1 MAEKR
6 ENVVMFPFMAQGHI
20 IPFLAL
26 ALHIEKTGKYK
37 ITFVNTPLNIKKLRS
52 SLPPNSSIQFLEIPF
67 NSSDHGLPPN
77 TENCDVV
84 PYHFVVRLL
93 EASASLRTVF
103 KQLIEDIIQEE
114 DGHRPLCIIG
124 DIFFGWMAGVAQELG
139 VFHAV
144 FSGAGGFG
152 LACYYSIWLNLPHKE
167 IKLADNHFLLPD
179 FQEASKIHL
188 TQLPLTM
195 SEADGTDSWSV
206 FHGKY
211 LPEWSKSG
219 GILFNTVEEFDH
231 IGLMYFM
238 RKLGRPVWPVGPI
251 LLSIE
256 NRARAGK
263 EAAGITPEFCKA
275 WLDTKPQNS
284 VLYVSFGSMNT
295 ISPSQMMQLAKALE
309 VSGKNFIWVVR
320 PPLGFDI
327 NSEFKANE
335 WLPEGFEER
344 IRESKKG
351 LVVHKWAPQL
361 EILSHKSTSAFLS
374 HCGWNSVLESLSYGV
389 PLLGWAMA
397 AEQFFNVKL
406 LVEEVGVCVE
416 VARGKACEV
425 NHEDVAAKIE
435 LVMSDCEKGKEIRR
449 KASQVREMIKNAMK
463 DEKGFKGSSV
473 KAMDNFFN
481 AARTMRGQAQ
491 KQQNGRCT

>member
-1 MAEKR
+1 MAEER

-26 ALHIEKTGKYK
+26 ALDIEKSRKYR

-52 SLPPNSSIQFLEIPF
+52 SLPPNSSIQLLEIPF

-84 PYHFVVRLL
+84 PYHFVVKLL
-93 EASASLRTVF
+93 EASASLKTVF
-103 KQLIEDIIQEE
+103 KQLIEDMIQEQE
-114 DGHRPLCIIG
+114 GHRPLCIIG

-152 LACYYSIWLNLPHKE
+152 LACYYSIWLNLPHVN
-167 IKLADNHFLLPD
+167 LADDHFSLPD
-179 FQEASKIHL
+179 FQQVSKIHL

-195 SEADGTDSWSV
+195 SQADGADSWSV

-211 LPEWSKSG
+211 LPEWAKSG
-219 GILFNTVEEFDH
+219 GILFNTVEELDH
-231 IGLMYFM
+231 IGLMYFK

-251 LLSIE
+251 LLSIK
-256 NRARAGK
+256 NRARSGK
-263 EAAGITPEFCKA
+263 EAGVTPEFCKA
-275 WLDTKPQNS
+275 WLDAKPQNS
-284 VLYVSFGSMNT
+284 VLFVSFGSMNT
-295 ISPSQMMQLAKALE
+295 ISPSQMMQLARALE
-309 VSGKNFIWVVR
+309 ATGKNFIWVVR

-397 AEQFFNVKL
+397 AEQFFNVKF
-406 LVEEVGVCVE
+406 LVEEVGVCAE
-416 VARGKACEV
+416 VARGKTCQV
-425 NHEDVAAKIE
+425 KHEDLAAKIE
-435 LVMSDCEKGKEIRR
+435 LVMSDSEKGKEMRR
-449 KASQVREMIKNAMK
+449 KASEAREMVENAMK

-473 KAMDNFFN
+473 KAMDDFFN
-481 AARTMRGQAQ
+481 AARTARRENL
-491 KQQNGRCT
+491 KQHNGRTKNY